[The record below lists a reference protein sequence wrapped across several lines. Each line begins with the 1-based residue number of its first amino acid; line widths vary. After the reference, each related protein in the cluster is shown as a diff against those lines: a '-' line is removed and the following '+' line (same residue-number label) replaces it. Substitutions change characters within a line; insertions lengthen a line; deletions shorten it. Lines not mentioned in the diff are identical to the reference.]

1 MATALALA
9 ELLDAPWLRLVAVA
23 LLIGIFLAREVW
35 TWWGEDKQWAAI
47 YATLLLGFIAL
58 AFIVQRIA
66 RRGVPPAGGDGGG
79 FRGQGAVRLERRKP
93 LPETGPAAWAL
104 ETTPWR

>member
-1 MATALALA
+1 LTTPRFLATTAIALVAMATALALA

-66 RRGVPPAGGDGGG
+66 A
-79 FRGQGAVRLERRKP
+79 
-93 LPETGPAAWAL
+93 
-104 ETTPWR
+104 